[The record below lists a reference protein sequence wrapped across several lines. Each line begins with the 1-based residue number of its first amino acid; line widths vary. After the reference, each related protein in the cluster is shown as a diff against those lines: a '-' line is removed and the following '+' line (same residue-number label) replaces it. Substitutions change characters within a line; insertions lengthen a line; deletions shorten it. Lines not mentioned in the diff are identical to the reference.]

1 MSAESVA
8 RLSLPVG
15 DRDHSQGALDAPV
28 TFVEYGDYECPH
40 CLQAHSIVKE
50 IQERLG
56 DRFRYVYRYFPSSH
70 ASSTRRARRRSGRSA
85 GEILGDA

>member
-1 MSAESVA
+1 MSAETVA

-15 DRDHSQGALDAPV
+15 DRDHSQDALDAPV

-56 DRFRYVYRYFPSSH
+56 DRFRYVYRHFPLRMH
-70 ASSTRRARRRSGRSA
+70 HPARRARRRSS
-85 GEILGDA
+85 